1 MITKSDLK
9 AGTVTVSTPAPET
22 SEELPVLATLKSL
35 REGEF
40 IQDLNDRLQEAID
53 TATELGKPAMITIK
67 VGVTPAGRT
76 VILDDDIKSK
86 LPVAIKDATIFFL
99 DKGNRLTRND
109 PKQTQFPAEV
119 GFSGAA
125 AVSNG

>member
-9 AGTVTVSTPAPET
+9 AGTVTVSAPAA
-22 SEELPVLATLKSL
+22 SDELPVLATLKSL

-40 IQDLNDRLQEAID
+40 IQELNDKLQEAID
-53 TATELGKPAMITIK
+53 TATDLGKPAMLTIK
-67 VGVTPAGRT
+67 LGVTPAGRT
-76 VILDDDIKSK
+76 VIIDDQIGAK
-86 LPVAIKDATIFFL
+86 LPETPKDATIFFL
-99 DKGNRLTRND
+99 GAGNVLTRKD

-125 AVSNG
+125 AASNG